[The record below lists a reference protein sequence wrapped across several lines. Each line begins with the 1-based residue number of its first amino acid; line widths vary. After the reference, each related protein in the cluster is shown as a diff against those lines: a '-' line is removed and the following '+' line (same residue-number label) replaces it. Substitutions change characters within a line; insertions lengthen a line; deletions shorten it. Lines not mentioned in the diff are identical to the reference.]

1 MTSAEDYLMY
11 IHDATISLAWEA
23 PMRAW
28 LLFFSVIAGL
38 VIAASAARA
47 CPENY
52 VKCGEY
58 CCPK

>member
-1 MTSAEDYLMY
+1 
-11 IHDATISLAWEA
+11 
-23 PMRAW
+23 MRAW
-28 LLFFSVIAGL
+28 LLFLSVIASL
-38 VIAASAARA
+38 AVAASAASA